1 MSAGSVSV
9 NRRSQGAVPPPF
21 RQERKIY
28 NWPAIFEAIADG
40 ASLKSAVQNVCDA
53 PAYRTAKR
61 HLSENAEL
69 QAQYRAARQ
78 DRADRMAEEILALA
92 DEPMPDNLEGKE
104 RGAWVQQQRMRID
117 TRKWLAAKYYP
128 RMYGERLDVNTTE
141 TRISITAALAEAE
154 QRIIAGQLLDQS

>member
-1 MSAGSVSV
+1 MYEYV
-9 NRRSQGAVPPPF
+9 
-21 RQERKIY
+21 
-28 NWPAIFEAIADG
+28 WPAIFEAIADG
-40 ASLKSAVQNVCDA
+40 ASLKSAVQSVRDA
-53 PAYRTAKR
+53 PAYRTVKR
-61 HLSENAEL
+61 HLSERADL

-92 DEPMPDNLEGKE
+92 DEPMPDHLEGKE

-154 QRIIAGQLLDQS
+154 ERVLLGAACDNLIQNN